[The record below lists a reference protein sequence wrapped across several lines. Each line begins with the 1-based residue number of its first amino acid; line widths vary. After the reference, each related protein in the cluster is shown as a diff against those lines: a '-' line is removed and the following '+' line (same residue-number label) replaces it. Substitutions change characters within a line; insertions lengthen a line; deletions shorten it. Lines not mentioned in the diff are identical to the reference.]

1 MPDVETFHLQ
11 TLLLNGHDVQLISG
25 SIHLRTGSVPTGDLG
40 SAGDS
45 NIAGLKEWDGSGLAD
60 DGPRALVRELMQ
72 VEATTRDGRS
82 LSGEAWVEATENEFS
97 LVGNGDLY
105 IA

>member
-11 TLLLNGHDVQLISG
+11 TLSLNGHDVQLISG
-25 SIHLRTGSVPTGDLG
+25 SIHLRTESV

-45 NIAGLKEWDGSGLAD
+45 TTAGPKEWDGSGLAD

-97 LVGNGDLY
+97 LVGNGDLS
-105 IA
+105 IG

>member
-1 MPDVETFHLQ
+1 MPDVETFHLEM
-11 TLLLNGHDVQLISG
+11 LSLNGHDVQLISG
-25 SIHLRTGSVPTGDLG
+25 SIHLR
-40 SAGDS
+40 SAP
-45 NIAGLKEWDGSGLAD
+45 NTAELREWDGSGLAD

-97 LVGNGDLY
+97 LVGKGDLY